1 MGTRMAKFT
10 LDFWKDEPGQ
20 DLTEHALLLAMISL
34 VAAALFLDS
43 GASVS
48 GVWNSADSK
57 ISTAYRSASS

>member
-1 MGTRMAKFT
+1 MAKVLT
-10 LDFWKDEPGQ
+10 DFWEDECGQ
-20 DLTEHALLLAMISL
+20 DLTEHALLLAMIAL
-34 VAAALFLDS
+34 VASALFFDS